1 MFLWP
6 RGFFCLFVCFAGF
19 CIIKPRKFYMLILE
33 GRPNP
38 HAHQTFQQCWL
49 PCFSYFFSSISRA
62 PSLKQRKK
70 RQGLSTVMF
79 ILTAGYISCQIPLSP
94 SCHTRRSL
102 LLFHSAVTSQLL
114 YTLFSH
120 VRLSASLVHLQRWSE
135 LHLEITIVKG
145 WARIWLPKQ
154 SSTAMWDAI
163 G

>member
-1 MFLWP
+1 MTQ
-6 RGFFCLFVCFAGF
+6 RVCLFVCLF
-19 CIIKPRKFYMLILE
+19 CRLLHNKVQEILHADSWRKTKPTCSPNSSAMLTAL
-33 GRPNP
+33 
-38 HAHQTFQQCWL
+38 FL
-49 PCFSYFFSSISRA
+49 LLFFSISRA

-94 SCHTRRSL
+94 SCHTRLSL
-102 LLFHSAVTSQLL
+102 LLFHSAVTSQLF